1 MRALTWLVVV
11 TVVAGLAGALN
22 PAARAGPLRE
32 LVVNGYGGEY
42 EKIIKEAILTPF
54 EQRHNVRIIYDP
66 TGSASA
72 DFARIRATRGDPGWD
87 VVVMTAPES
96 VLGCQLTLL
105 ERLPEDRV
113 PNQKYIFH
121 QARNGAGE
129 CGAVQELQYMSLM
142 YNTARVVP
150 APTSWRAMWDPK
162 YKGRIIVPDIGNIM
176 AVYLLFMASFL
187 NGGDMQNLEPGWAQ
201 ISILRDNALA
211 VVESS
216 ADMVP
221 YFERQQAW
229 LLPYWDGRAHFYKK
243 RGLPLDFLIPREGTV
258 GLINTLNV
266 PIGAKNKELA
276 FEFINFWLT
285 REMQEKWAQ
294 AYTVGTARVDSK
306 LPPDHS
312 QRHVVSI
319 AQMKMLKYPD
329 PLYVGQ
335 KRAEW
340 AERWKKIMVR

>member
-1 MRALTWLVVV
+1 MRALAWLGVVA
-11 TVVAGLAGALN
+11 VVAGLAGAFH
-22 PAARAGPLRE
+22 PAARAAPVRE

-42 EKIIKEAILTPF
+42 EKIIKEAILAPF
-54 EQRHNVRIIYDP
+54 EQARNVRIVYDP

-72 DFARIRATRGDPGWD
+72 DFAKIRATRGDPGWD
-87 VVVMTAPES
+87 VVVMTSPES
-96 VLGCQLTLL
+96 VLGCQSALL

-113 PNQKYIFH
+113 PNQKFIFH
-121 QARNGAGE
+121 QARSGAGE

-162 YKGRIIVPDIGNIM
+162 YKGRIIVPDIGNIL

-201 ISILRDNALA
+201 IPTLRDNALA

-229 LLPYWDGRAHFYKK
+229 LLPYWDGRAHFYKN

-276 FEFINFWLT
+276 FEFINFWLN

-294 AYTVGTARVDSK
+294 AYTVGTARVDAK
-306 LPPDHS
+306 LPADHS
-312 QRHVVSI
+312 KRHVVSI

-329 PLYVGQ
+329 PLYIGQ